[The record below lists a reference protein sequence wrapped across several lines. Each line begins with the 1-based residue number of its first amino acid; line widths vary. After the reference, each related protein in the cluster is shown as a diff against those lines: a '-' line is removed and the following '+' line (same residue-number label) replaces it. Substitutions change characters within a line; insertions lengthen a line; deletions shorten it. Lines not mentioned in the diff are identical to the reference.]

1 MKQQILEAI
10 KLTKQDTRNV
20 GIWDNGCAVLQC
32 GNKQIDINPYLS
44 QDGMIVLQVIM
55 ASKSNHR
62 HSLRDIMISPETMVN
77 LAIVFN
83 KYISEAFEDVK
94 DELKQKGGSD
104 A

>member
-1 MKQQILEAI
+1 MMKFEY
-10 KLTKQDTRNV
+10 
-20 GIWDNGCAVLQC
+20 
-32 GNKQIDINPYLS
+32 INPYLS
-44 QDGMIVLQVIM
+44 QDGEIVLQVIM

-62 HSLRDIMISPETMVN
+62 HSLRDIMITPETMVN

-104 A
+104 V

>member
-32 GNKQIDINPYLS
+32 KNKQIDINPYLS
-44 QDGMIVLQVIM
+44 QDGEIVLQVIM

-62 HSLRDIMISPETMVN
+62 HSLRDIMITPETMVN

>member
-10 KLTKQDTRNV
+10 KLTKQDTCNV
-20 GIWDNGCAVLQC
+20 VIWDNGCAVLQC
-32 GNKQIDINPYLS
+32 KNKQIDINPYLS
-44 QDGMIVLQVIM
+44 QDGEIVLQVIM
-55 ASKSNHR
+55 ASKSSHR
-62 HSLRDIMISPETMVN
+62 QSLRDMMITPETMVN